1 MRLVTAAL
9 KWAMSKA
16 EILEELPKL
25 NPADLCEIHERI
37 WVLQEQ
43 QLLTGDSV
51 VTDDEKSLLDEELA
65 DYAGT
70 KEGGDDWGEVESRL
84 KNRQA

>member
-1 MRLVTAAL
+1 
-9 KWAMSKA
+9 MSKA

-43 QLLTGDSV
+43 
-51 VTDDEKSLLDEELA
+51 
-65 DYAGT
+65 
-70 KEGGDDWGEVESRL
+70 
-84 KNRQA
+84 